1 VKTIK
6 FTFVLLLSAILFSC
20 DKNSGKTENTSD
32 TVVKV
37 EVNTPDTVSSL
48 PVTEPALE
56 FDKKF
61 DNIARYISG
70 IKQEEGSALAS
81 LDTSKSWQSFS
92 TSFDSSWK
100 MLDANRFSKMKV
112 WAETELK
119 EANKTTRNVFY
130 PFSGPDVL
138 NAFIL
143 FPNAETYTLLAL
155 EPAGDLPDPLSLTAK
170 ARAEYV
176 GSIQLSLNDL
186 FKKSYFITKNM
197 LQHLQKNKANGTV
210 PLMSVFLKRTGNT
223 IVKIEYIGV
232 DSTGNTFV
240 RDDSSKTK
248 GTKGV
253 RIDFIT
259 PTSNKIRSV
268 YYFKVD
274 LADNPG
280 LKYNKGFV
288 RYLNKMDTVHT
299 YLKSASYLLHYPEF
313 STVRNIIFDKSD
325 VVLQDDSGIAFD
337 YFDKKKWNIQL
348 YGKYAKPVNDFPH
361 IKEPNLELAYK
372 SDSTVKPLPFTL
384 GYHWGTKEVNML
396 RALRK

>member
-6 FTFVLLLSAILFSC
+6 FTFVLFLSATLFSC
-20 DKNSGKTENTSD
+20 DKNSGKPETINSD
-32 TVVKV
+32 TIEK
-37 EVNTPDTVSSL
+37 EVSATEVDSVPTPKPETLV
-48 PVTEPALE
+48 

-70 IKQEEGSALAS
+70 IKQEEGSPLSS
-81 LDTSKSWQSFS
+81 LDTAKSWLSFS
-92 TSFDSSWK
+92 SSFDSSWR
-100 MLDANRFSKMKV
+100 MLETNRFSKMKD
-112 WAETELK
+112 WAKTELS
-119 EANKTTRNVFY
+119 EPNKTTRNVFY
-130 PFSGPDVL
+130 PFSGPDIL

-155 EPAGDLPDPLSLTAK
+155 EPAGDLPNPEKLTVK
-170 ARAEYV
+170 ARSEYV
-176 GSIQLSLNDL
+176 GSIQVSLNDL

-197 LQHLQKNKANGTV
+197 LKDLQKNKANGTV

-223 IVKIEYIGV
+223 IVKIENIGV
-232 DSTGNTFV
+232 DSLGNTFV
-240 RDDSSKTK
+240 REDSSKAK
-248 GTKGV
+248 GTRGV
-253 RIDFIT
+253 RIDFKT
-259 PTSNKIRSV
+259 PDSDKIRSV

-274 LADNPG
+274 LADLG

-288 RYLNKMDTVHT
+288 RYLNNMGTVHS

-313 STVRNIIFDKSD
+313 STVRNIIFEKSD
-325 VVLQDDSGIAFD
+325 VVLQDDSGIAYD

-361 IKEPNLELAYK
+361 IKEPNLEQAYK
-372 SDSTVKPLPFTL
+372 SDSTVKTLPFTL